1 MRQRRPKTV
10 EQLEACIRQ
19 EWDNIPIP
27 KLEQLVSSVPTRLQ
41 TVIKR
46 RGDYIYIY
54 AFSRRFYPKRL
65 TFRLYMYCQYVSG
78 CHTVVN
84 MALSQLFWDVLMPW
98 NLKSTYFSLKIIHF
112 LSLNI
117 WYVIYVV
124 FWIKYWNLKLPHHCI
139 LFLFTICTVS
149 QLFWNRVCI
158 SLHLFLNESALLNMQ
173 LNERLKTHSKI
184 VSYHHLVAKQ
194 WNCTDWQPV

>member
-1 MRQRRPKTV
+1 
-10 EQLEACIRQ
+10 
-19 EWDNIPIP
+19 
-27 KLEQLVSSVPTRLQ
+27 
-41 TVIKR
+41 
-46 RGDYIYIY
+46 
-54 AFSRRFYPKRL
+54 
-65 TFRLYMYCQYVSG
+65 
-78 CHTVVN
+78 

-98 NLKSTYFSLKIIHF
+98 NLKSTYFSLKMIHF

-158 SLHLFLNESALLNMQ
+158 YIYIYMSWFVWRKGHRRRGKYFFFVLIYQIEKQETQHNRTSEQTKTQGELRTYKHL
-173 LNERLKTHSKI
+173 ERNQGELKQVVGIIKST
-184 VSYHHLVAKQ
+184 
-194 WNCTDWQPV
+194 

>member
-1 MRQRRPKTV
+1 MWQRRPKTV
-10 EQLEACIRQ
+10 VQLEACIRQ

-27 KLEQLVSSVPTRLQ
+27 KLEQLVSSVPRRLQ

-46 RGDYIYIY
+46 KGMPHSGKHGLVPN
-54 AFSRRFYPKRL
+54 F
-65 TFRLYMYCQYVSG
+65 FRC
-78 CHTVVN
+78 
-84 MALSQLFWDVLMPW
+84 LMPW
-98 NLKSTYFSLKIIHF
+98 NLKSNYFSLKMIHF

-139 LFLFTICTVS
+139 LFWFTICTVS

-158 SLHLFLNESALLNMQ
+158 CQYLMTNLIDSISPWGKVVQNEEIYHMIWRSSVCVNIWTCSTIWGHFLYKYCVFWQLFLLL
-173 LNERLKTHSKI
+173 L
-184 VSYHHLVAKQ
+184 
-194 WNCTDWQPV
+194 

>member
-1 MRQRRPKTV
+1 
-10 EQLEACIRQ
+10 
-19 EWDNIPIP
+19 
-27 KLEQLVSSVPTRLQ
+27 
-41 TVIKR
+41 
-46 RGDYIYIY
+46 
-54 AFSRRFYPKRL
+54 
-65 TFRLYMYCQYVSG
+65 
-78 CHTVVN
+78 

-98 NLKSTYFSLKIIHF
+98 NLKSTYFSLKMIHF

-158 SLHLFLNESALLNMQ
+158 YTHTYMHTYIYICAIYIVCDNIVIVVLTMCDLTLSSILQKPFKIPLQSTRTLREVQNSVCVHLECVLSLHDS
-173 LNERLKTHSKI
+173 
-184 VSYHHLVAKQ
+184 V
-194 WNCTDWQPV
+194 

>member
-1 MRQRRPKTV
+1 MGQHSYSLNLSNCLLSPR
-10 EQLEACIRQ
+10 
-19 EWDNIPIP
+19 
-27 KLEQLVSSVPTRLQ
+27 RLQ

-46 RGDYIYIY
+46 E
-54 AFSRRFYPKRL
+54 
-65 TFRLYMYCQYVSG
+65 G

-98 NLKSTYFSLKIIHF
+98 NLKSTYFSLKMIHF

-149 QLFWNRVCI
+149 QLFWNRVCMTFETCLVFMLYVDYGFNNNTHRFAKKHPYLSMPMLI
-158 SLHLFLNESALLNMQ
+158 
-173 LNERLKTHSKI
+173 RVLKIWKVLI
-184 VSYHHLVAKQ
+184 
-194 WNCTDWQPV
+194 

>member
-1 MRQRRPKTV
+1 
-10 EQLEACIRQ
+10 
-19 EWDNIPIP
+19 
-27 KLEQLVSSVPTRLQ
+27 
-41 TVIKR
+41 
-46 RGDYIYIY
+46 
-54 AFSRRFYPKRL
+54 
-65 TFRLYMYCQYVSG
+65 
-78 CHTVVN
+78 

-98 NLKSTYFSLKIIHF
+98 HLKSTYFSLKMIHF

-158 SLHLFLNESALLNMQ
+158 YIYIYMFVFRKWLIISLHKTLIPQLGSYRARWSALKLQFGPSTHYMEKDHGMFFSKT
-173 LNERLKTHSKI
+173 LISFLLKKESHE
-184 VSYHHLVAKQ
+184 HLG
-194 WNCTDWQPV
+194 WHGGE

>member
-1 MRQRRPKTV
+1 
-10 EQLEACIRQ
+10 
-19 EWDNIPIP
+19 
-27 KLEQLVSSVPTRLQ
+27 
-41 TVIKR
+41 
-46 RGDYIYIY
+46 
-54 AFSRRFYPKRL
+54 
-65 TFRLYMYCQYVSG
+65 
-78 CHTVVN
+78 

-98 NLKSTYFSLKIIHF
+98 NLKSTYFSLKMIHF

-158 SLHLFLNESALLNMQ
+158 YNFVFIYIFICVCVQNNINIKYAYTYCLIFKISIYLSKSRLYILWIRAGSSIVKFTRWLHPHHFCFFCSAGALLFAFF
-173 LNERLKTHSKI
+173 I
-184 VSYHHLVAKQ
+184 VFGLTLV
-194 WNCTDWQPV
+194 CLS

>member
-1 MRQRRPKTV
+1 MFADCYK
-10 EQLEACIRQ
+10 
-19 EWDNIPIP
+19 
-27 KLEQLVSSVPTRLQ
+27 K
-41 TVIKR
+41 KR
-46 RGDYIYIY
+46 
-54 AFSRRFYPKRL
+54 
-65 TFRLYMYCQYVSG
+65 G

-149 QLFWNRVCI
+149 QLFWNRVCMFTC
-158 SLHLFLNESALLNMQ
+158 SCNTN
-173 LNERLKTHSKI
+173 
-184 VSYHHLVAKQ
+184 HLVLLPSQ
-194 WNCTDWQPV
+194 LLTHNVSLCTCTVFMWSIRIVCIVCIIFFFIFYYFYFFCIG

>member
-1 MRQRRPKTV
+1 
-10 EQLEACIRQ
+10 
-19 EWDNIPIP
+19 
-27 KLEQLVSSVPTRLQ
+27 
-41 TVIKR
+41 
-46 RGDYIYIY
+46 
-54 AFSRRFYPKRL
+54 
-65 TFRLYMYCQYVSG
+65 
-78 CHTVVN
+78 

-158 SLHLFLNESALLNMQ
+158 YTVYIYIFIYYICMYVCIYAGGKCACNATKNIKLYILLLFLWWNMAVGMFWFSIFILTADDLLLCSSQVRIGSVTTSSWWSVTSRSAASGCAGVTW
-173 LNERLKTHSKI
+173 RPSSAWWVTGSGR
-184 VSYHHLVAKQ
+184 
-194 WNCTDWQPV
+194 

>member
-1 MRQRRPKTV
+1 
-10 EQLEACIRQ
+10 
-19 EWDNIPIP
+19 
-27 KLEQLVSSVPTRLQ
+27 
-41 TVIKR
+41 
-46 RGDYIYIY
+46 
-54 AFSRRFYPKRL
+54 
-65 TFRLYMYCQYVSG
+65 
-78 CHTVVN
+78 

-149 QLFWNRVCI
+149 QLFWNRVCT
-158 SLHLFLNESALLNMQ
+158 SEGWQTAAGLNQGKPSAFCPLLDRWGLIHTHIVVAAGGEALLNLRRIEPRYIRHMPRAICSRQ
-173 LNERLKTHSKI
+173 HTHTHTHTDTLRGLHTHTHTRG
-184 VSYHHLVAKQ
+184 VE
-194 WNCTDWQPV
+194 WECT

>member
-27 KLEQLVSSVPTRLQ
+27 KLEQTCLLSPQ
-41 TVIKR
+41 TFADCYKKKR
-46 RGDYIYIY
+46 
-54 AFSRRFYPKRL
+54 
-65 TFRLYMYCQYVSG
+65 G

-158 SLHLFLNESALLNMQ
+158 LFIYLLFIIIFFN
-173 LNERLKTHSKI
+173 LLFWSVLSNSF
-184 VSYHHLVAKQ
+184 V
-194 WNCTDWQPV
+194 